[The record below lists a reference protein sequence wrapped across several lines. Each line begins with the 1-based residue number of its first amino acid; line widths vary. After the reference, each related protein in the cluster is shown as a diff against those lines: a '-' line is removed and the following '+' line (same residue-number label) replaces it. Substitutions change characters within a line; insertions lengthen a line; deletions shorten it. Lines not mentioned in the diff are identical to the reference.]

1 MFRVANPTDLA
12 GLLRFAAQATPNLAH
27 PGHELGA
34 DARRVWV
41 SRAAVSSW
49 FPKRG
54 RTVQPLILAKG
65 RELRGLVVLRGLR
78 GMATWEVDQLLVGTE
93 SRHTS
98 AELLARADVS
108 LVRTGAERI
117 ILRLAEDDDAVGS
130 AYEAGYRRYK
140 EESIFC
146 TSSTRTL
153 GGALPLPLDVAAH
166 SKIPEDEYS
175 LFRLYTAANP
185 VFIRTAEGLT
195 FREWNDTTSV
205 RSQGMRNVKDTVFDS
220 GGQPVAWL
228 RTGVGSSGQ
237 SLVQAVFHPD
247 RRTELIEPVLSL
259 ALVAAKGKP
268 LAAVVS
274 SNDDLVARM
283 VEDAGLRYQG
293 RFLNLI
299 HHIRDRATENSFMPA
314 PV

>member
-1 MFRVANPTDLA
+1 MFRVANPRDLA
-12 GLLRFAAQATPNLAH
+12 GLLRFAAQAAPNLAH
-27 PGHELGA
+27 PGHGLGT
-34 DARRVWV
+34 DARMVWV

-49 FPKRG
+49 FPRRG
-54 RTVQPLILAKG
+54 RMVQPLLLAKG

-93 SRHTS
+93 SQHTS

-108 LVRTGAERI
+108 LVRSGAERI
-117 ILRLAEDDDAVGS
+117 ILRLAEDDDAVGP
-130 AYEAGYRRYK
+130 ANEAGYRRYK
-140 EESIFC
+140 EESIFR
-146 TSSTRTL
+146 TSSTRIL
-153 GGALPLPLDVAAH
+153 GRALPLPLDVAAH
-166 SKIPEDEYS
+166 LKKPEDEYP

-195 FREWNDTTSV
+195 FREWNETTAV
-205 RSQGMRNVKDTVFDS
+205 RSQGMKNVKDTVFEA

-237 SLVQAVFHPD
+237 RLVQTVFHPD
-247 RRTELIEPVLSL
+247 WRTELIEPVLSL

-274 SNDDLVARM
+274 SNDDLVASM

-299 HHIRDRATENSFMPA
+299 HHIRDRATESSFMPA